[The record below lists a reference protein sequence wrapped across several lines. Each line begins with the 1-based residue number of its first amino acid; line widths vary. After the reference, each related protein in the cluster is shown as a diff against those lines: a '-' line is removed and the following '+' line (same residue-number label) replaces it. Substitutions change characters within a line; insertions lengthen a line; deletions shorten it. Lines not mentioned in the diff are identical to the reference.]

1 MQYRRFGD
9 RIVARIDRGEEIVA
23 SLARLCAAEEVELA
37 SVTAIGA
44 VNAFKVGVFS
54 PVGKVYRSNAFSG
67 DYEIVSLSG
76 SVTAKDGAPYIHLHA
91 SFADASGRVFGG
103 HLNEAF
109 VSATCEM
116 FVDTVPGSV
125 GRTFS
130 EDVGLNLFEF

>member
-9 RIVARIDRGEEIVA
+9 RIVARIDRGEESVA
-23 SLARLCAAEEVELA
+23 SLARLCAAEGVKLA

-44 VNAFKVGVFS
+44 VNAFKVGVFL
-54 PVGKVYRSNAFSG
+54 PVGKVYRSNSFSG

-116 FVDTVPGSV
+116 FVNTVPGSV
-125 GRTFS
+125 GRPFS

>member
-1 MQYRRFGD
+1 M
-9 RIVARIDRGEEIVA
+9 VA
-23 SLARLCAAEEVELA
+23 SLARLCAAEEGELA

-54 PVGKVYRSNAFSG
+54 PVGKVYKSNAFSG

-103 HLNEAF
+103 PLNEAF
-109 VSATCEM
+109 VSAPCEM
-116 FVDTVPGSV
+116 LVNTVPGAV
-125 GRTFS
+125 GRLCS
-130 EDVGLNLFEF
+130 EDDGLNLFAL

>member
-54 PVGKVYRSNAFSG
+54 PVDKVYKSNAFSG

-76 SVTAKDGAPYIHLHA
+76 SVTAKDGAPYIHLTQA
-91 SFADASGRVFGG
+91 LPTPRAGGSAGTSTRRLFPPPAKCLLIPCPARSGAR
-103 HLNEAF
+103 
-109 VSATCEM
+109 SAKTS
-116 FVDTVPGSV
+116 D
-125 GRTFS
+125 
-130 EDVGLNLFEF
+130 

>member
-54 PVGKVYRSNAFSG
+54 PVGKVYKCNAFSS

-109 VSATCEM
+109 VSTTCEM
-116 FVDTVPGSV
+116 FVNTVPGSV

>member
-23 SLARLCAAEEVELA
+23 SLARLCAAEGVKLA

-44 VNAFKVGVFS
+44 VNAFKVGVFL
-54 PVGKVYRSNAFSG
+54 PVGKVYRSNSFSG

-116 FVDTVPGSV
+116 FVNTVPGSV